1 MVKQER
7 KTIDLAT
14 YVIKTIINPMK
25 EAEARRLNRTLTE
38 INTRNRVLGKHPH
51 DGFIYD
57 GEFYMPAI
65 SGRQI
70 PNANQQKATLHVSL
84 HPEMEEYRK
93 DVDLTKTD
101 IQMVQQVLFLL
112 VSGQSTWQDMR
123 DALPDLFSEICP
135 EIRALPRTRPEG
147 FSLKGNER
155 HLRQF
160 EAMKERMAVYLV
172 ARLMY

>member
-1 MVKQER
+1 MAQRQPQKL
-7 KTIDLAT
+7 DLAT

-25 EAEARRLNRTLTE
+25 EAEARRLNRTLAE
-38 INTRNRVLGKHPH
+38 INTRNRVLSKLSH
-51 DGFIYD
+51 DGFIFD

-65 SGRQI
+65 PGRQI
-70 PNANQQKATLHVSL
+70 PNVNQQKPTLHVSL
-84 HPEMEEYRK
+84 WPEIEEFRK
-93 DVDLTKTD
+93 DRDLTKTD

-112 VSGQSTWQDMR
+112 VSGQTTWQDMR

-147 FSLKGNER
+147 FSLNGNER

>member
-1 MVKQER
+1 MAQKAQ
-7 KTIDLAT
+7 KLDLAT

-38 INTRNRVLGKHPH
+38 INTRNKVLGKHPV
-51 DGFIYD
+51 DGFLFD

-65 SGRQI
+65 PERKI
-70 PNANQQKATLHVSL
+70 PGLNQQKPTLHVSL
-84 HPEMEEYRK
+84 WNDLEEFRK
-93 DVDLTKTD
+93 DQTLTKTD
-101 IQMVQQVLFLL
+101 IQRVQQVLFLL

-123 DALPDLFSEICP
+123 DALPDFFSEICP
-135 EIRALPRTRPEG
+135 EIRALSRSRPEG

>member
-1 MVKQER
+1 MAQKEAQQ
-7 KTIDLAT
+7 IDLAT
-14 YVIKTIINPMK
+14 YVIRTIVNPMK

-38 INTRNRVLGKHPH
+38 INTRNRVIGKHGH
-51 DGFIYD
+51 DGFIFD

-70 PNANQQKATLHVSL
+70 PNVNQQKATLHISL
-84 HPEMEEYRK
+84 WPEMEEFRK
-93 DVDLTKTD
+93 DQSLTKTD

-123 DALPDLFSEICP
+123 DALPDFFSEICP
-135 EIRALPRTRPEG
+135 EIRSLTRSRPEG